1 MMTYGEF
8 INNILITRGRF
19 ACGEEYHE
27 RHHILPK
34 CLGGTDDEENLID
47 LFARE
52 HYIAHKLLAL
62 ENPENYSLL
71 YAWWNMSQIKGNKK
85 QNRYILT
92 AEEYEEVRVKCAII
106 SSERI
111 KGENHPLYGKHHKNS
126 TKKKMSNSHKGKMM
140 GKNNPMYGKHHTEE
154 WKIKNSIMMKEMH
167 SKRIHP
173 MSKRVI
179 CEDKIFNSIKECAEY
194 YNISIDRMKKW
205 LSGKT
210 RMPQE
215 FIEKGLKKLGRNN
228 EFK

>member
-1 MMTYGEF
+1 MDLTYKQF
-8 INNILITRGRF
+8 IDNILQTRGRF
-19 ACGEEYHE
+19 NCGEEYHE
-27 RHHILPK
+27 CHHILPK
-34 CLGGTDDEENLID
+34 CVGGTNDEENLID

-111 KGENHPLYGKHHKNS
+111 KGENHPMYGKHHKNS
-126 TKKKMSNSHKGKMM
+126 TKKKMSKAHKGKII
-140 GKNNPMYGKHHTEE
+140 GEKNPMYGKHHSEE
-154 WKIKNSIMMKEMH
+154 WKKENSKRMKEIH

-173 MSKRVI
+173 MAKTVI
-179 CEDKIFNSIKECAEY
+179 CEEKVFNSIKECAEY

-210 RMPQE
+210 KMPEE
-215 FIEKGLKKLGRNN
+215 FIQKGLKKL
-228 EFK
+228 ED